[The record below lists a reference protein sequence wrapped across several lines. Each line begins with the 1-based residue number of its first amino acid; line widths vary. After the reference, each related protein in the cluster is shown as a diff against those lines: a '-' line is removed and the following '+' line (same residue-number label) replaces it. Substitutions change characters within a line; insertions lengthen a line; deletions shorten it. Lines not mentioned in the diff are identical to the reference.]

1 MAPATSAVPL
11 LAAIL
16 AAVLVSSAAAAGPAP
31 NLPHQYS
38 VDRNKTECGGGQG
51 GTCGA
56 YSSRFH
62 FDWDSRAS
70 LEVMDLSPT
79 TYKVSLDARM
89 GLELGP
95 DPSLL
100 TSHPPPKASI
110 GEAPPSRAPRLPVDW
125 GRPRLHHDRGEQA
138 KSVPWGMGFC
148 SPEHNQV
155 QRSREV
161 PATSS
166 QANPTPT
173 TKRVCL
179 GRQGR

>member
-16 AAVLVSSAAAAGPAP
+16 AAVLVSSAAAAAGPPP

-100 TSHPPPKASI
+100 TSHPLGRPSFAELRSRL
-110 GEAPPSRAPRLPVDW
+110 GSRARAA
-125 GRPRLHHDRGEQA
+125 GAGGGGI
-138 KSVPWGMGFC
+138 SG
-148 SPEHNQV
+148 
-155 QRSREV
+155 
-161 PATSS
+161 
-166 QANPTPT
+166 
-173 TKRVCL
+173 VCY
-179 GRQGR
+179 